1 MLQQKKQKHRCHNK
15 TNGYISMKIFLPNSI
30 TQRTGLAGT
39 LNSFGIQTT
48 NNYNDPECTA
58 YLTILEPDAL
68 SFDNIE
74 DIQTYVEVYGGH
86 TPSFLS
92 SKIKSV
98 NEDLA
103 DKWLLHKALADNQ
116 LPTIP
121 TILPTSIEEIQNFFN
136 EHSAVFCKPRV
147 GSAAKH
153 PVLHS
158 IGLGIEINESVSDD
172 IKNYIKT
179 IPIPTS
185 DVYYKKFTSYAD
197 FIANVNIENF
207 LEIQQSNKSLR
218 MHQCILQQA
227 MDFNFIKYYT
237 GWVNEN
243 GDIYIEPKSDSF
255 QDSFIP
261 DPINNRRM
269 VTTEALYN
277 IVNTP
282 SFMSDYGRLTAF
294 NDPNNIFAYLDN
306 VFEINNIK
314 NTPFSV
320 QVIQCNNQ
328 LIIMDYTSRA
338 EKMLSKA
345 WSSDNLIANRLNYMH
360 DVTQDII
367 DDTNCMCYFVCH
379 MPGGGI
385 NSNIK
390 SLIEKYNIEINV
402 PVKLGTKA
410 VGLRAYGSTT
420 HEIQNNIKEFLTELK
435 KL

>member
-1 MLQQKKQKHRCHNK
+1 
-15 TNGYISMKIFLPNSI
+15 MKIFLPNSI
-30 TQRTGLAGT
+30 TQRTSLADT
-39 LNSFGIQTT
+39 LNGLGIQTT
-48 NNYNDPECTA
+48 SNYNDPECTA

-74 DIQTYVEVYGGH
+74 DIQIYVESHGGH

-103 DKWLLHKALADNQ
+103 DKWLLHQALADNQ

-121 TILPTSIEEIQNFFN
+121 TILPTSLEQIQNFFN
-136 EHSAVFCKPRV
+136 AHSAVFCKPRV

-153 PVLHS
+153 PVLHG
-158 IGLGIEINESVSDD
+158 IGLGIEINQSVGDD
-172 IKNYIKT
+172 VKNYIKT
-179 IPIPTS
+179 IPTPTS

-197 FIANVNIENF
+197 FMAKVDVENF
-207 LEIQQSNKSLR
+207 LEIQQSSKSLR

-227 MDFNFIKYYT
+227 MDFDFIKYYT
-237 GWVNEN
+237 GWVNGN

-255 QDSFIP
+255 QDSFRP
-261 DPINNRRM
+261 DPTTNRRI

-277 IVNTP
+277 AVDTA
-282 SFMSDYGRLTAF
+282 SFMNDYGRLTAS
-294 NDPNNIFAYLDN
+294 NDANNIFAYIKN
-306 VFEINNIK
+306 VFQANDIK

-320 QVIQCNNQ
+320 QVVQCNNQ
-328 LIIMDYTSRA
+328 LIILDYTSRA

-360 DVTQDII
+360 DVTPDII
-367 DDTNCMCYFVCH
+367 DDANCMCYFVCH
-379 MPGGGI
+379 MPRGGI
-385 NSNIK
+385 NTDIK

-402 PVKLGTKA
+402 PVRLHSSI
-410 VGLRAYGSTT
+410 VGLRAYGPNT
-420 HEIQNNIKEFLTELK
+420 HDIQRNILEFLTELK

>member
-1 MLQQKKQKHRCHNK
+1 MSQQKKQKHLCHNK
-15 TNGYISMKIFLPNSI
+15 TNGYTSMKIFLPDSI
-30 TQRTGLAGT
+30 TQRTNLVTKLNGL
-39 LNSFGIQTT
+39 GIQTT

-58 YLTILEPDAL
+58 YLTVLEPDAL

-74 DIQTYVEVYGGH
+74 DIQTYVESHGGH

-92 SKIKSV
+92 SKIKPV

-121 TILPTSIEEIQNFFN
+121 TILPTSLGEIQNFFN
-136 EHSAVFCKPRV
+136 EHTSVFCKPRV
-147 GSAAKH
+147 GSGSKH

-158 IGLGIEINESVSDD
+158 IGLGIKINESVGDD

-179 IPIPTS
+179 IPTPTS
-185 DVYYKKFTSYAD
+185 NVYYKKFTSYDD

-207 LEIQQSNKSLR
+207 LEIQQSNKSLKI
-218 MHQCILQQA
+218 HQCILQRA
-227 MDFNFIKYYT
+227 MDFDFVKYYT
-237 GWVNEN
+237 GWVNGN

-255 QDSFIP
+255 QDSFMP
-261 DPINNRRM
+261 DPVNHRRI
-269 VTTEALYN
+269 VTTQALYN
-277 IVNTP
+277 IVDTP
-282 SFMSDYGRLTAF
+282 SFMNDYGRLTAS
-294 NDPNNIFAYLDN
+294 NDANGIFAYLDN
-306 VFEINNIK
+306 VFKINNIK

-360 DVTQDII
+360 DVAPNII
-367 DDTNCMCYFVCH
+367 DDTNCMCYFVCL

-385 NSNIK
+385 NSDIK

-402 PVKLGTKA
+402 PVKLHSSI

>member
-1 MLQQKKQKHRCHNK
+1 
-15 TNGYISMKIFLPNSI
+15 MKIFLLNSI

-92 SKIKSV
+92 SKIKPV
-98 NEDLA
+98 NENLA

-116 LPTIP
+116 LPSIP
-121 TILPTSIEEIQNFFN
+121 TILPTSLEEIQNFFN
-136 EHSAVFCKPRV
+136 EHTSVFCKPRV
-147 GSAAKH
+147 GSASKH

-158 IGLGIEINESVSDD
+158 IGLGIEINENYGED
-172 IKNYIKT
+172 IVNYIKT
-179 IPIPTS
+179 IPTPTS
-185 DVYYKKFTSYAD
+185 NVYYKKFTSYDD
-197 FIANVNIENF
+197 FIANVDIENF
-207 LEIQQSNKSLR
+207 LEIQRNNKSLR
-218 MHQCILQQA
+218 IHQCILQRA

-237 GWVNEN
+237 GWVNGN

-277 IVNTP
+277 IVNIP
-282 SFMSDYGRLTAF
+282 SFMSDYGRLTDS
-294 NDPNNIFAYLDN
+294 NDPNNIFTYLNN
-306 VFEINNIK
+306 VFKINNIK

-345 WSSDNLIANRLNYMH
+345 WSSNNLIVNRLNYMH
-360 DVTQDII
+360 DVAPNII
-367 DDTNCMCYFVCH
+367 DDTNYMCYFVCP
-379 MPGGGI
+379 MPSGGI

-402 PVKLGTKA
+402 PVRLHSSI
-410 VGLRAYGSTT
+410 VGLRAYGSNTY
-420 HEIQNNIKEFLTELK
+420 EIQNNIKEFLTELK
-435 KL
+435 NYEVNL

>member
-1 MLQQKKQKHRCHNK
+1 
-15 TNGYISMKIFLPNSI
+15 MKIFLLNSI

-92 SKIKSV
+92 SKIKPV
-98 NEDLA
+98 NENLA

-116 LPTIP
+116 FPTIP

-153 PVLHS
+153 PALHS
-158 IGLGIEINESVSDD
+158 IGLGIEINESVSDN

-179 IPIPTS
+179 IPTPTS
-185 DVYYKKFTSYAD
+185 NVYYKKFTSYAD

-227 MDFNFIKYYT
+227 MDFDFIKYYT
-237 GWVNEN
+237 GWVNGN

-269 VTTEALYN
+269 VTIETLYN

-282 SFMSDYGRLTAF
+282 SFMGDYGRLTDS
-294 NDPNNIFAYLDN
+294 NDTNNIFAYLNN
-306 VFEINNIK
+306 VFKINNIK

-320 QVIQCNNQ
+320 QVIQNNNQ

-345 WSSDNLIANRLNYMH
+345 WSSNNLIVNRLNYMH
-360 DVTQDII
+360 DVAPNII
-367 DDTNCMCYFVCH
+367 DDTNYMCYFVCP
-379 MPGGGI
+379 MPSGGI

-402 PVKLGTKA
+402 PVRLHSSI
-410 VGLRAYGSTT
+410 VGLRAYGSNTY
-420 HEIQNNIKEFLTELK
+420 EIQNNIKEFLTELK

>member
-1 MLQQKKQKHRCHNK
+1 
-15 TNGYISMKIFLPNSI
+15 MKIFLLNSI

-92 SKIKSV
+92 SKIKPV
-98 NEDLA
+98 NENLA

-116 LPTIP
+116 LPSIP

-136 EHSAVFCKPRV
+136 EHTSVFCKPRV
-147 GSAAKH
+147 GSASKH

-158 IGLGIEINESVSDD
+158 IGLGIEINENCGED
-172 IKNYIKT
+172 IVNYIKT
-179 IPIPTS
+179 IPTPTS
-185 DVYYKKFTSYAD
+185 NVYYKKFTSYDD
-197 FIANVNIENF
+197 FIANVDIENF
-207 LEIQQSNKSLR
+207 LEIQRSNKSLR
-218 MHQCILQQA
+218 IHQCILQRA

-237 GWVNEN
+237 GWVNGN

-277 IVNTP
+277 IVNIP
-282 SFMSDYGRLTAF
+282 SFMSDYGRLTDS
-294 NDPNNIFAYLDN
+294 NDPNNIFTYLNN
-306 VFEINNIK
+306 VFKINNIR

-320 QVIQCNNQ
+320 QVIQNNNQ

-345 WSSDNLIANRLNYMH
+345 WSSNNLIVNRLNYMH
-360 DVTQDII
+360 DVAPNII
-367 DDTNCMCYFVCH
+367 DDTNYMCYFVCP
-379 MPGGGI
+379 MPSGGI

-402 PVKLGTKA
+402 PVRLHSSI
-410 VGLRAYGSTT
+410 VGLRAYGSNTY
-420 HEIQNNIKEFLTELK
+420 EIQNNIKEFLTELK
-435 KL
+435 NYEINL

>member
-1 MLQQKKQKHRCHNK
+1 
-15 TNGYISMKIFLPNSI
+15 MKIFLLNSI

-92 SKIKSV
+92 SKIKPV

-103 DKWLLHKALADNQ
+103 DKWLLHKALANNQ
-116 LPTIP
+116 LPSIP

-136 EHSAVFCKPRV
+136 EHTSVFCKPRV
-147 GSAAKH
+147 GSASKH

-158 IGLGIEINESVSDD
+158 IGLGIEINENYGENIV
-172 IKNYIKT
+172 NYIKT
-179 IPIPTS
+179 IPTPTS
-185 DVYYKKFTSYAD
+185 NVYYKKFTSYDD
-197 FIANVNIENF
+197 FIANVDIENF
-207 LEIQQSNKSLR
+207 LEIQKNNKSLR
-218 MHQCILQQA
+218 IHQCILQRA

-237 GWVNEN
+237 GWVNGN

-269 VTTEALYN
+269 VTIETLYN

-282 SFMSDYGRLTAF
+282 SFMSDYGRLTDS
-294 NDPNNIFAYLDN
+294 NDPTNIFAYLNN
-306 VFEINNIK
+306 VFKINNIK

-320 QVIQCNNQ
+320 QVIQNNNQ

-345 WSSDNLIANRLNYMH
+345 WSSNNLIVNRLNYMH
-360 DVTQDII
+360 DVVPNII
-367 DDTNCMCYFVCH
+367 DDTNYMCYFVCP
-379 MPGGGI
+379 MPSGGI

-402 PVKLGTKA
+402 PVRLHSSI
-410 VGLRAYGSTT
+410 VGLRAYGSNTY
-420 HEIQNNIKEFLTELK
+420 EIQNNIKEFLTELK
-435 KL
+435 NYEINL